1 MGLALELVKQAHE
14 GGKKVLLFSQFTG
27 MLDILREALDLHGI
41 GHVTI
46 EGKTK
51 DRQSQ
56 VKKFASDPKI
66 AVFLLSL
73 RAGGTG
79 LTLTEADTV
88 ILFDPWWNPMVEA
101 QAMDRAHR
109 IGQTQTVNVYKLVT
123 KGTVE
128 EKVMELQERK
138 KKLFDAL
145 VQETPEAL
153 EELTWEDVQGLFV

>member
-1 MGLALELVKQAHE
+1 
-14 GGKKVLLFSQFTG
+14 
-27 MLDILREALDLHGI
+27 
-41 GHVTI
+41 
-46 EGKTK
+46 
-51 DRQSQ
+51 
-56 VKKFASDPKI
+56 
-66 AVFLLSL
+66 VFLLSL

-79 LTLTEADTV
+79 LTLVEADTV

-109 IGQTQTVNVYKLVT
+109 IGQTKTVNVYKLVT

-145 VQETPEAL
+145 VQESAEAL
-153 EELTWEDVQGLFV
+153 EDLTWEDVQGLFV